1 MSQLASPPQGD
12 VVCGQLDRPEAVRG
26 ARAGGGLCAAL
37 QPLRGRAHEH
47 NERIR
52 FLQRET
58 HHSRANI
65 RSLSVCQRFSLT
77 PPSMR
82 ELMRRNDRPQGE
94 LKSTHTWAIRTAAGD
109 VQTGAKLV
117 LTHRAVKCI
126 GAQSALP
133 SACYDVRVV
142 RCLKVERG
150 RDNHERRTEKAPVVY
165 FACFK
170 MLHLS

>member
-1 MSQLASPPQGD
+1 M
-12 VVCGQLDRPEAVRG
+12 CGQLDRPEAVRG